1 MTNSKTMSS
10 GNSQKFCRLFS
21 NDKPQGLLFRNYS
34 SSNINNFL
42 GSDFKFKSPSK
53 LIEARIDMSPW
64 KTDENYRI
72 SFCKIFESSPMRASN
87 YKLSIGE
94 MESQQVAQEVTAVE
108 IPVLRSEPREFQ
120 NYPQKFSTGYTLS
133 KTEQADQA
141 NLNSAE
147 SHNFDSIS

>member
-1 MTNSKTMSS
+1 
-10 GNSQKFCRLFS
+10 
-21 NDKPQGLLFRNYS
+21 
-34 SSNINNFL
+34 
-42 GSDFKFKSPSK
+42 
-53 LIEARIDMSPW
+53 
-64 KTDENYRI
+64 
-72 SFCKIFESSPMRASN
+72 MRASN

>member
-1 MTNSKTMSS
+1 
-10 GNSQKFCRLFS
+10 
-21 NDKPQGLLFRNYS
+21 
-34 SSNINNFL
+34 
-42 GSDFKFKSPSK
+42 
-53 LIEARIDMSPW
+53 MSPW

-72 SFCKIFESSPMRASN
+72 SFSKIFESSPMRASN

-108 IPVLRSEPREFQ
+108 IPELRSEPREFQ
-120 NYPQKFSTGYTLS
+120 NYPQKFYSGYTAT
-133 KTEQADQA
+133 KTDQIDQP